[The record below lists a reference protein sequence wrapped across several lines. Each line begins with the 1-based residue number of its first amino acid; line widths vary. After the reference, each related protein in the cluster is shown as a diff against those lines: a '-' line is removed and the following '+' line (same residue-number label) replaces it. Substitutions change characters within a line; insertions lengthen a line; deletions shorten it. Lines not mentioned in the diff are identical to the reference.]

1 MAFTTIRHNLPA
13 EPNRFIGRE
22 RDIDELRSFLDAARA
37 VTLCGVG
44 GIGKTRL
51 ALHVVAML
59 ADAFPDG
66 AWLVEL
72 GDVGQPDL
80 VVARVAGTIGV
91 TEETG
96 RPLVETLVEAL
107 RPRRLLLALD
117 NCEHLVEAC
126 ALLCQRL
133 LAGVPELRVVATS
146 REPLRVPAET
156 VWRVEPLSIPPRD
169 AAEQGPEEL
178 SGYEAISLFV
188 ERAAAA
194 RPGFALTAQNAR
206 VVTGLCRALDGVP
219 LAIEL
224 AAARVR
230 ALSVEQIS
238 ALLTDRFRLL
248 AVGDRTAPPRQRTLR
263 ATIDWSHTLL
273 TRKEQV
279 LLRRLSV
286 FAGWS
291 LEMAE
296 QICTDDEA
304 SEAGDYL
311 LPGDVLDLITT
322 LVDKSLVVVEGE
334 LLGQTRYR
342 LLDSIREYAAE
353 RLDAADE
360 TASLQR
366 KLCDYIL
373 RYLEHAAAI
382 GMVQITAPWSA
393 TVDVFRR
400 CDADTDNMQQVLA
413 FCLASGDAETGLRLC
428 TALDAYWIARGAF
441 VRGSEWF
448 DRFLASEP
456 GSPSGPASGLSP
468 GAHGASPGVH
478 GAALVARAQLLLA
491 SDPAGAVRDA
501 EAGLDLCRRAR
512 AQVWVAAALNLLA
525 EADLHAG
532 RLDLARER
540 LDEALAVSRAIPDEW
555 NEGYALSIQAGLAA
569 AHGRLREAQRLGEA
583 GLAVMRRIDQQWGV
597 ARTLAGLGSL
607 ARLRGDPGGAR
618 RCYLEALPI
627 LREIDARPEI
637 ARCLAGIGRMALD
650 EGDTE
655 VARRHLAE
663 SLRLSQAT
671 GARAGVAHGL
681 EWMAALALRLGRSD
695 LAVRLTAAA
704 STLREWAGFPPIPGA
719 RIERYLA
726 PARRDLGEP
735 AVARL
740 WAAGAELSAD
750 EAVALALGAVS
761 AEPGNEAGPGSGLGA
776 SGSGPGASAGE
787 NDSGPGEGARGN
799 GSGVGARG
807 NDSGVTARGNG
818 SRPGPLASATGP
830 GAGEGAGSAPS
841 TLTPREREIATLV
854 SRGLTNRA
862 IAGELVISTATVAR
876 HVTNILTKLGFQSRA
891 QVAVWMSENDPGR

>member
-1 MAFTTIRHNLPA
+1 MALTTIRHNLPA

-22 RDIDELRSFLDAARA
+22 RDIDELRSFLDATRA

-96 RPLVETLVEAL
+96 RPLVETLIEAL

-126 ALLCQRL
+126 ARLCQRL
-133 LAGVPELRVVATS
+133 LAGVPELRVMATS

-156 VWRVEPLSIPPRD
+156 VWRVEPLSVPPRE
-169 AAEQGPEEL
+169 AAGQAPEEL

-230 ALSVEQIS
+230 ALSVEQIA

-296 QICTDDEA
+296 QICADDEA

-311 LPGDVLDLITT
+311 LPGDVLDLITA

-353 RLDAADE
+353 RLDAAGE

-366 KLCDYIL
+366 RLCDYIL

-382 GMVQITAPWSA
+382 GMVQIAAPWSA

-400 CDADTDNMQQVLA
+400 CDADQDNMQQVLA
-413 FCLASGDAETGLRLC
+413 FCLAGGDAETGLRLC
-428 TALDAYWIARGAF
+428 TALGAYWIARGAF

-448 DRFLASEP
+448 DRFLA
-456 GSPSGPASGLSP
+456 GKPASGLSP
-468 GAHGASPGVH
+468 GVH
-478 GAALVARAQLLLA
+478 GVALVARAQVVLA

-501 EAGLDLCRRAR
+501 EAGLDLCRRAG

-532 RLDLARER
+532 RLDLAAER

-583 GLAVMRRIDQQWGV
+583 ALEVMRRIDQQWGA

-637 ARCLAGIGRMALD
+637 ARCLAGIGRMAMD
-650 EGDTE
+650 EGDAE
-655 VARRHLAE
+655 VARSHLAE

-671 GARAGVAHGL
+671 GSRAGVAHGL
-681 EWMAALALRLGRSD
+681 EWMAALAVGLGRSD

-704 STLREWAGFPPIPGA
+704 LTLREAAGFPPIPGA

-735 AVARL
+735 TVARL

-750 EAVALALGAVS
+750 EAVALALGANR
-761 AEPGNEAGPGSGLGA
+761 PGGGEGAAGDGSGRETGGSSGREAGGGA
-776 SGSGPGASAGE
+776 NGSGPSEVAG
-787 NDSGPGEGARGN
+787 
-799 GSGVGARG
+799 
-807 NDSGVTARGNG
+807 GNG
-818 SRPGPLASATGP
+818 SRPGIAVRATASRIGQGP
-830 GAGEGAGSAPS
+830 GMVGRRAAVAPPS

-854 SRGLTNRA
+854 SSGMTNRA
-862 IAGELVISTATVAR
+862 IAGELVISTATVAK
-876 HVTNILTKLGFQSRA
+876 HVANILTKLGFKSRA
-891 QVAVWMSENDPGR
+891 QVAVWMAENDPGR

>member
-1 MAFTTIRHNLPA
+1 MALTTIRHNLPA

-22 RDIDELRSFLDAARA
+22 RDIDALRGFLAATRA

-59 ADAFPDG
+59 ADGFPDG

-96 RPLVETLVEAL
+96 RPLVETLIEAL

-126 ALLCQRL
+126 ARLCQRL

-146 REPLRVPAET
+146 REPLRMPAET
-156 VWRVEPLSIPPRD
+156 VWRVEPLSIPPQE
-169 AAEQGPEEL
+169 AAGQALGEL

-188 ERAAAA
+188 ERAGAA
-194 RPGFALTAQNAR
+194 RPGFALTVQNAG

-248 AVGDRTAPPRQRTLR
+248 AVGDRTAPARQRTLR

-279 LLRRLSV
+279 LLARLSV

-296 QICTDDEA
+296 QICADDEA
-304 SEAGDYL
+304 SGAGDHL

-322 LVDKSLVVVEGE
+322 LVDKSLVVVDGE

-353 RLDAADE
+353 RLAAAGE
-360 TASLQR
+360 TAQLQR
-366 KLCDYIL
+366 RLCDYFL

-382 GMVQITAPWSA
+382 GMVRIAAPWSA

-400 CDADTDNMQQVLA
+400 CDADQDNMQQVLSG
-413 FCLASGDAETGLRLC
+413 CLADGDAETGLRIC
-428 TALDAYWIARGAF
+428 TALGAYWTARGAF

-448 DRFLASEP
+448 DRFLAAEREP
-456 GSPSGPASGLSP
+456 GAAPRL
-468 GAHGASPGVH
+468 SPGVH
-478 GAALVARAQLLLA
+478 GAALVARAQLVLA
-491 SDPAGAVRDA
+491 SDPAAAARDA
-501 EAGLDLCRRAR
+501 EAGLELCRQGG

-532 RLDLARER
+532 RLDQARER

-555 NEGYALSIQAGLAA
+555 NEGYALGTAAGLAA
-569 AHGRLREAQRLGEA
+569 AQGRLREAQRLGEA
-583 GLAVMRRIDQQWGV
+583 ALEVMRRIDQQWGA

-650 EGDTE
+650 EGVTE
-655 VARRHLAE
+655 VAWGHLAE

-681 EWMAALALRLGRSD
+681 EGMAALADALSRGD

-704 STLREWAGFPPIPGA
+704 STLRESAGFPAIPGA
-719 RIERYLA
+719 RIERYLV

-740 WAAGAELSAD
+740 WAAGAALSAD
-750 EAVALALGAVS
+750 EAVALALGAVP
-761 AEPGNEAGPGSGLGA
+761 AKPGNGAGPGA
-776 SGSGPGASAGE
+776 
-787 NDSGPGEGARGN
+787 GARGN
-799 GSGVGARG
+799 GSGPA
-807 NDSGVTARGNG
+807 VT
-818 SRPGPLASATGP
+818 P
-830 GAGEGAGSAPS
+830 PS
-841 TLTPREREIATLV
+841 TLTPREREIAALV
-854 SRGLTNRA
+854 SRGMTNRA

-876 HVTNILTKLGFQSRA
+876 HVANIMTKLGFQSRA
-891 QVAVWMSENDPGR
+891 QIAVWMSQNDPGR

>member
-1 MAFTTIRHNLPA
+1 
-13 EPNRFIGRE
+13 
-22 RDIDELRSFLDAARA
+22 
-37 VTLCGVG
+37 
-44 GIGKTRL
+44 
-51 ALHVVAML
+51 
-59 ADAFPDG
+59 
-66 AWLVEL
+66 
-72 GDVGQPDL
+72 
-80 VVARVAGTIGV
+80 
-91 TEETG
+91 
-96 RPLVETLVEAL
+96 
-107 RPRRLLLALD
+107 
-117 NCEHLVEAC
+117 
-126 ALLCQRL
+126 
-133 LAGVPELRVVATS
+133 VPELRVVATS

-156 VWRVEPLSIPPRD
+156 VWRVEPLSIPPRE
-169 AAEQGPEEL
+169 AAEQAPEEL

-296 QICTDDEA
+296 QICADDKA

-353 RLDAADE
+353 RLDDAGEAA
-360 TASLQR
+360 ALQR
-366 KLCDYIL
+366 RLRDYIL

-382 GMVQITAPWSA
+382 GMVRIAAPWSA

-400 CDADTDNMQQVLA
+400 CDADTDNMQQVLSG
-413 FCLASGDAETGLRLC
+413 CLASGDSETGLRLC
-428 TALDAYWIARGAF
+428 TALGAYWIARGAF
-441 VRGSEWF
+441 VRGSLWF
-448 DRFLASEP
+448 DRFLAGEREP
-456 GSPSGPASGLSP
+456 GPAPGPASGL
-468 GAHGASPGVH
+468 SPGVH
-478 GAALVARAQLLLA
+478 GAALVARAQLVLA

-501 EAGLDLCRRAR
+501 EAGLDLCRRAG
-512 AQVWVAAALNLLA
+512 AQVWVVAALNLLA

-532 RLDLARER
+532 RLDPARER
-540 LDEALAVSRAIPDEW
+540 LGEALAVSRAIPDEW
-555 NEGYALSIQAGLAA
+555 NEGYALSTQAGLAA

-583 GLAVMRRIDQQWGV
+583 ALEVMRRIDQQWGV

-650 EGDTE
+650 EGETE

-681 EWMAALALRLGRSD
+681 EWMAALAIGLGRSD

-704 STLREWAGFPPIPGA
+704 SALRESSGFPPIPGA
-719 RIERYLA
+719 RIERYLV

-750 EAVALALGAVS
+750 EAVALALGAMP
-761 AEPGNEAGPGSGLGA
+761 ADPGNGAGPGG
-776 SGSGPGASAGE
+776 GPGASGFG
-787 NDSGPGEGARGN
+787 SGEGARGN
-799 GSGVGARG
+799 GSAPGEGV
-807 NDSGVTARGNG
+807 RGNG
-818 SRPGPLASATGP
+818 SGP
-830 GAGEGAGSAPS
+830 GAGEGPGTPPS
-841 TLTPREREIATLV
+841 TLSPREREIATLV
-854 SRGLTNRA
+854 SRGMTNRA
-862 IAGELVISTATVAR
+862 IAGELVISKATVAR
-876 HVTNILTKLGFQSRA
+876 HVANILTKLGFQSRA
-891 QVAVWMSENDPGR
+891 QVAVWMSQNDPGR

>member
-1 MAFTTIRHNLPA
+1 MALTTIRHNLPA

-22 RDIDELRSFLDAARA
+22 HDIDELRSFLDAARA
-37 VTLCGVG
+37 VTLCGAG

-51 ALHVVAML
+51 ALHVIAML

-80 VVARVAGTIGV
+80 VVSRVAGTIGV

-96 RPLVETLVEAL
+96 RPLVETLIEAL

-133 LAGVPELRVVATS
+133 LAGVPELRVMATS

-156 VWRVEPLSIPPRD
+156 VWRVEPLSVPPRE
-169 AAEQGPEEL
+169 AAGQDPEEL

-296 QICTDDEA
+296 QICADDEA
-304 SEAGDYL
+304 SEAGDHL

-353 RLDAADE
+353 RLDAAGE
-360 TASLQR
+360 TAPLQR
-366 KLCDYIL
+366 RLCDYIL

-382 GMVQITAPWSA
+382 GMVQIAAPWSA

-400 CDADTDNMQQVLA
+400 CDADQDNMQQVLA

-428 TALDAYWIARGAF
+428 TALNAYWIARGAF

-448 DRFLASEP
+448 DRFLAGEP
-456 GSPSGPASGLSP
+456 SSGTASGL
-468 GAHGASPGVH
+468 SPGVH
-478 GAALVARAQLLLA
+478 GAALVARAQLVLA

-501 EAGLDLCRRAR
+501 EAGLDLCRRAG

-525 EADLHAG
+525 EADLPAG
-532 RLDLARER
+532 RLDLAAER

-569 AHGRLREAQRLGEA
+569 AYGRLREAQRLGEA
-583 GLAVMRRIDQQWGV
+583 ALEVMRRIDQQWGA

-671 GARAGVAHGL
+671 GSRAGVAHGL
-681 EWMAALALRLGRSD
+681 EWMAALAVGVGRSD
-695 LAVRLTAAA
+695 LAVGLTAAA
-704 STLREWAGFPPIPGA
+704 STLRESAGFPPIPGA

-750 EAVALALGAVS
+750 EAVALALAAMS
-761 AEPGNEAGPGSGLGA
+761 AEPGNGAGPMG
-776 SGSGPGASAGE
+776 GPGADGSGAGPRV
-787 NDSGPGEGARGN
+787 GGRGFAPGGGARGN
-799 GSGVGARG
+799 GSGPGAQ
-807 NDSGVTARGNG
+807 ARGNG
-818 SRPGPLASATGP
+818 SGSRAGAAGP
-830 GAGEGAGSAPS
+830 GTRRGPGTADRRAAAAPPS
-841 TLTPREREIATLV
+841 TLSPREREIATLV
-854 SRGLTNRA
+854 SRGMTNRA
-862 IAGELVISTATVAR
+862 IAEELVISKATVAR
-876 HVTNILTKLGFQSRA
+876 HVANILTKLGFQSRA

>member
-1 MAFTTIRHNLPA
+1 
-13 EPNRFIGRE
+13 
-22 RDIDELRSFLDAARA
+22 
-37 VTLCGVG
+37 
-44 GIGKTRL
+44 
-51 ALHVVAML
+51 ML

-156 VWRVEPLSIPPRD
+156 VWRVEPLSIPPRE
-169 AAEQGPEEL
+169 AAEQAPEEL
-178 SGYEAISLFV
+178 SGYQAISLFV

-230 ALSVEQIS
+230 ALSVEQIA

-279 LLRRLSV
+279 LLGRLSV

-296 QICTDDEA
+296 QICADDEA

-322 LVDKSLVVVEGE
+322 LVDKSLVVVEGTARPDPVPAARFHPRVRGRAAGRRRRDRAAAAQAAR
-334 LLGQTRYR
+334 LHPAVPGARGRDRHGPDRGCLVGHRRCVPPVRCRPGQ
-342 LLDSIREYAAE
+342 
-353 RLDAADE
+353 
-360 TASLQR
+360 
-366 KLCDYIL
+366 
-373 RYLEHAAAI
+373 HAAGA
-382 GMVQITAPWSA
+382 GVLPGQ
-393 TVDVFRR
+393 RR
-400 CDADTDNMQQVLA
+400 
-413 FCLASGDAETGLRLC
+413 
-428 TALDAYWIARGAF
+428 
-441 VRGSEWF
+441 
-448 DRFLASEP
+448 
-456 GSPSGPASGLSP
+456 
-468 GAHGASPGVH
+468 
-478 GAALVARAQLLLA
+478 
-491 SDPAGAVRDA
+491 
-501 EAGLDLCRRAR
+501 RRNR
-512 AQVWVAAALNLLA
+512 AAALHGPGRVLDRTRRLRA
-525 EADLHAG
+525 RERVVRSFPRRGTPVRPCLRPLPRRTRRRPGRPRAGGPGERPGRCGAG
-532 RLDLARER
+532 RRGGAGPVPPGRSAGVGGRGTQPARRGGPARRAPGPGRER

-583 GLAVMRRIDQQWGV
+583 ALEVMRRIDQQWGA

-637 ARCLAGIGRMALD
+637 ARCLAGIGRMAMD

-671 GARAGVAHGL
+671 GSRAGVAHGL
-681 EWMAALALRLGRSD
+681 EWMAALAVGLGGSD
-695 LAVRLTAAA
+695 LAVELTAAA
-704 STLREWAGFPPIPGA
+704 SALRESAGFPPIPGA

-750 EAVALALGAVS
+750 EAVALALGMMP
-761 AEPGNEAGPGSGLGA
+761 AEPGNGAGPAGGLGA
-776 SGSGPGASAGE
+776 SGSGPGASAGRTAPA
-787 NDSGPGEGARGN
+787 PGWVPAR
-799 GSGVGARG
+799 
-807 NDSGVTARGNG
+807 TAPAPRQRAAATG
-818 SRPGPLASATGP
+818 RPGYRPRVAVTP
-830 GAGEGAGSAPS
+830 PS

-876 HVTNILTKLGFQSRA
+876 HVTNILAKLGFQSRA

>member
-1 MAFTTIRHNLPA
+1 MALTTIRNNLPA

-22 RDIDELRSFLDAARA
+22 RDIDELRGFLGATRA

-96 RPLVETLVEAL
+96 RPLLETLIEAL

-117 NCEHLVEAC
+117 NCEHLVDAC
-126 ALLCQRL
+126 ARLCQRL

-156 VWRVEPLSIPPRD
+156 VWRVEPLSVPPRE
-169 AAEQGPEEL
+169 AAEQAPEEL

-291 LEMAE
+291 LDMAE
-296 QICTDDEA
+296 RICADDEA
-304 SEAGDYL
+304 SAAADDL

-353 RLDAADE
+353 RLDATGE
-360 TASLQR
+360 TARLQR
-366 KLCDYIL
+366 RLCDYFL

-382 GMVQITAPWSA
+382 GMVRIAAPWSA

-400 CDADTDNMQQVLA
+400 CDADTDNMQQVLSG
-413 FCLASGDAETGLRLC
+413 CLASGDAETGLRIC
-428 TALDAYWIARGAF
+428 TALGAYWIARGAF

-448 DRFLASEP
+448 DRFLASEREP
-456 GSPSGPASGLSP
+456 GSPPGPASGLSP
-468 GAHGASPGVH
+468 AVH
-478 GAALVARAQLLLA
+478 GAALVARAQLVLA
-491 SDPAGAVRDA
+491 SDPTAAVRDA
-501 EAGLDLCRRAR
+501 EAGLDLCRRAG

-540 LDEALAVSRAIPDEW
+540 LDEALAVSRVIPDEW
-555 NEGYALSIQAGLAA
+555 NEGHALSTQAGLAA
-569 AHGRLREAQRLGEA
+569 AQGRLREAQRLGEA
-583 GLAVMRRIDQQWGV
+583 ALDVMRRIDQQWGA

-607 ARLRGDPGGAR
+607 ARLRGDPGAAR

-627 LREIDARPEI
+627 LREIEARPEI

-681 EWMAALALRLGRSD
+681 EWMAALAVGLGRSD

-704 STLREWAGFPPIPGA
+704 STLRQSAGFPPIPGA

-735 AVARL
+735 EAARL

-750 EAVALALGAVS
+750 EAVALALAAMP
-761 AEPGNEAGPGSGLGA
+761 AESGNGAGPVGGLGA
-776 SGSGPGASAGE
+776 NGSGPG
-787 NDSGPGEGARGN
+787 DR
-799 GSGVGARG
+799 
-807 NDSGVTARGNG
+807 ARGNG
-818 SRPGPLASATGP
+818 SRPGDRGRGNGSGSGVGATSP
-830 GAGEGAGSAPS
+830 GAGEGRGTAGRGAAPAPPS
-841 TLTPREREIATLV
+841 TLSPREREIAILV
-854 SRGLTNRA
+854 SRGMTNRA
-862 IAGELVISTATVAR
+862 IAAELVISTATVAR
-876 HVTNILTKLGFQSRA
+876 HVANILTKLGFQSRA
-891 QVAVWMSENDPGR
+891 QVAVWVSENDPGR